1 MPVGTVTGMEAPTMK
16 KRYQMSLTPANVEEC
31 HRQLQRLGLRKDALS
46 AIVDDWLANFAPVLV
61 KMADK
66 KARGEQMTFDE
77 LMGDLFT
84 SLGNA
89 MK

>member
-1 MPVGTVTGMEAPTMK
+1 MK

-46 AIVDDWLANFAPVLV
+46 AVVDDWLGNFAPVLA

-66 KARGEQMTFDE
+66 KSRGEQMTFE
-77 LMGDLFT
+77 EVMSDLFV
-84 SLGNA
+84 SIGSA
-89 MK
+89 MKP